1 MVTLPS
7 VGGLA
12 RQYLA
17 SFEGDDF
24 IPKTLEQAGLLS
36 DAGKTLMASI
46 PATNLAVQTQAMK
59 SAFDQDKQ
67 DSINETLLSVQE
79 LKNEQAKKTAIL
91 NQLAT
96 PMAGT
101 ALTNFLSGGV
111 GNNMANSLEQM
122 VQGAVLGANYGDYP
136 KEAIGIEPA
145 TVQFGDSEIKA
156 LSQKDIELLQQ
167 HFGIGS

>member
-17 SFEGDDF
+17 SFSGDDF
-24 IPKTLEQAGLLS
+24 TPKTLEQAGLLS
-36 DAGKTLMASI
+36 DAGMTLMASI
-46 PATNLAVQTQAMK
+46 PATNLAVQAQAMK
-59 SAFDQDKQ
+59 SAFDQEKQ

-96 PMAGT
+96 PMAGSS
-101 ALTNFLSGGV
+101 LTSFLSGGV
-111 GNNMANSLEQM
+111 GNNMANSIEQM
-122 VQGAVLGANYGDYP
+122 VMGSVRGANYGDYP
-136 KEAIGIEPA
+136 KEDIGIEPA
-145 TVQFGDSEIKA
+145 KVQLTDSSIKA
-156 LSQKDIELLQQ
+156 LSKKDIESLQKY
-167 HFGIGS
+167 FGIGG

>member
-17 SFEGDDF
+17 SFPGDPD
-24 IPKTLEQAGLLS
+24 IKTLEQAGLLS

-46 PATNLAVQTQAMK
+46 PATNLAVQAQAMK
-59 SAFDQDKQ
+59 SAFDQEKQ

-96 PMAGT
+96 PMAGSS
-101 ALTNFLSGGV
+101 LTSFLSGGV
-111 GNNMANSLEQM
+111 GNNMANSIEQM
-122 VQGAVLGANYGDYP
+122 VIGSVRGANYGDYP
-136 KEAIGIEPA
+136 ETGAAIQPTTLESTQS
-145 TVQFGDSEIKA
+145 TVKA
-156 LSQKDIELLQQ
+156 LPQKEIDLLKKYYG
-167 HFGIGS
+167 FSS

>member
-17 SFEGDDF
+17 SFSGDDF
-24 IPKTLEQAGLLS
+24 TPKTLEQAGLLS

-46 PATNLAVQTQAMK
+46 PATNLAVQAQAMK

-96 PMAGT
+96 PMAGSS
-101 ALTNFLSGGV
+101 LTSFLSGGV
-111 GNNMANSLEQM
+111 GNSMANSVEQM

-136 KEAIGIEPA
+136 ETGAAIQPTTLESTQS
-145 TVQFGDSEIKA
+145 TVKA
-156 LSQKDIELLQQ
+156 LPQKEIDLLKKYYG
-167 HFGIGS
+167 FSS